1 MRPPHRGAQRERALR
16 RVRGGVLAE
25 FAILGFVVW
34 MLLAGILELGRA
46 FTVQQLLQTN
56 ARTLARELARLPF
69 DPSLS
74 FTQAIETEAF
84 QDQVLDTRFL
94 VIDSALLARCDRADF
109 GEAGHDADLDD
120 LFATELPFGNRLLRP
135 LMISDRRDGQQMIR
149 YPGTLLLRGMPPGA
163 PCEEGSAFA
172 VRIPELDPVSGAVT
186 WFDVISESDP
196 GRFPLAGG
204 GWAGLQLNYPFQSV
218 GLMAGR
224 GTGTINPATGREFVT
239 FVEDDGA
246 SLAPPGDPNEFTIS
260 VSESDTGAYAGNAGL
275 GRFYSIPGAGGAP
288 RAVRPF
294 RRILSASAGFRREI
308 FVPAG
313 GRP

>member
-1 MRPPHRGAQRERALR
+1 MHPPQREVDRERALR

-25 FAILGFVVW
+25 FAILSFVVW

-56 ARTLARELARLPF
+56 ARTLARELARLPLPADATF
-69 DPSLS
+69 ADALATDE
-74 FTQAIETEAF
+74 FA
-84 QDQVLDTRFL
+84 DRVLDTRFL
-94 VIDSALLARCDRADF
+94 VIDSALLARCGRADF
-109 GEAGHDADLDD
+109 GEAGHEADLDA
-120 LFATELPFGNRLLRP
+120 LFAALPFGNRLLRP
-135 LMISDRRDGQQMIR
+135 LMISDQRGDEQMIR
-149 YPGTLLLRGMPPGA
+149 YPGTLLVRGTPPGA
-163 PCEEGSAFA
+163 GCEDGSAYA
-172 VRIPELDPVSGAVT
+172 VRIPRLDDATGSYEWLDVVSSTDA
-186 WFDVISESDP
+186 P
-196 GRFPLAGG
+196 GTPDRFQLAGG

-224 GTGTINPATGREFVT
+224 NTGTINPATGREFVT

-246 SLAPPGDPNEFTIS
+246 APAAPSGSTIS
-260 VSESDTGAYAGNAGL
+260 VSDSDTGAYAGNAGL

-308 FVPAG
+308 FVSAG
-313 GRP
+313 GA